1 MSTRAV
7 GDDRRAGVPWL
18 LLALALF
25 LPPLVLPACTQVQAG
40 PELAIALELDPD
52 PPSAGDTK
60 FVLVVRTPE
69 GVAIEGAEIRVEAT
83 MSHAGMV
90 PEFATCTETEPGRYA
105 GSFEFTMGGDWILIV
120 DVGLPDGRAV
130 EEVLEIPGVA
140 TRRSQ

>member
-1 MSTRAV
+1 MSIRSV
-7 GDDRRAGVPWL
+7 GCGSRAGVLWL
-18 LLALALF
+18 LLAPALF
-25 LPPLVLPACTQVQAG
+25 LSPLVLPACTRAQAG
-40 PELAIALELDPD
+40 PELSIGIELDPD

-60 FVLVVRTPE
+60 FVLLVATPE

-130 EEVLEIPGVA
+130 EKVLEIPGVA
-140 TRRSQ
+140 ARRGQ